1 VGYAIAGL
9 WVRYPEAKKRKKA
22 ALTQSLAPFPLG
34 VMAGAHKRG
43 RGDDAGDG
51 DAAAPASKSAA
62 LSRPFCAPREGGVA
76 PGAQLAGL
84 SASDAR
90 AHTAAASAQVAAVR
104 HAYRML
110 SAPRAPGDLAAADEA
125 FGALLAA
132 AAGCP
137 SAQRLAAAFIP
148 RFASRAPARLDA
160 AAAALAA
167 LAEGNDAASAL
178 SGASRAASV
187 AGLAALAAT
196 AAATQGA
203 ETRAGKAA
211 CSALLRLAAVLGD
224 AAAGDALRTALDGA
238 PQAVLS
244 ALLLAFV
251 ARDDASVRRGARDW
265 AVASLPPAALQAALK
280 AHPAT
285 AAWLRASASALCKGA
300 PAELVAEAQPV
311 LDLLIRTAEALA
323 PKQAELPPPP
333 PQWRGRLCKSGAVVC
348 DAAALQVPTHR
359 ATAAYDD
366 SWPAVLDVLA
376 RAETAHVLDVLL
388 RACRPEDAALRRL
401 VPLSE
406 AGELRSFSG
415 YLYERRRCG
424 VVRLAAPAR
433 LLYLIPPAPAVAAAL
448 GAAELPRDA
457 PPDFLWALV
466 LPDTA

>member
-1 VGYAIAGL
+1 
-9 WVRYPEAKKRKKA
+9 
-22 ALTQSLAPFPLG
+22 
-34 VMAGAHKRG
+34 MAGARKRG
-43 RGDDAGDG
+43 RGDEAGDG
-51 DAAAPASKSAA
+51 DAAAPSAKSAA
-62 LSRPFCAPREGGVA
+62 LGRAFCPPREGGIA
-76 PGAQLAGL
+76 PGAELAGL
-84 SASDAR
+84 SAGDVR
-90 AHTAAASAQVAAVR
+90 AHTAAAAAQVAAVR
-104 HAYRML
+104 QSYRML
-110 SAPRAPGDLAAADEA
+110 SADRAPGDLAAADEA
-125 FGALLAA
+125 FGVLLAA
-132 AAGCP
+132 ASGCP

-160 AAAALAA
+160 AASALAA
-167 LAEGNDAASAL
+167 LAEGSSSGDIAASAL
-178 SGASRAASV
+178 AGAARAASV

-211 CSALLRLAAVLGD
+211 CSALLRLAAVRGD

-251 ARDDASVRRGARDW
+251 ARDDAQLRRGARDW
-265 AVASLPPAALQAALK
+265 AAAALPPAALQAALK

-311 LDLLIRTAEALA
+311 LDLLIQTAEACA
-323 PKQAELPPPP
+323 PAQLPPPP

-348 DAAALQVPTHR
+348 EAAATPVATHR
-359 ATAAYDD
+359 ATAAHDD
-366 SWPAVLDVLA
+366 WPAALDVLA

-388 RACRPEDAALRRL
+388 RACRPEHAALRRL

-406 AGELRSFSG
+406 AGELRSFSA
-415 YLYERRRCG
+415 YLFERRRCG

-433 LLYLIPPAPAVAAAL
+433 LIYLIPPAPAVAAAL
-448 GAAELPRDA
+448 GAAEPPRDA

-466 LPDTA
+466 LPDTNA